1 MCNVLRGST
10 VDKCK
15 TLTETENSMTL
26 KQAYDQFMNV
36 AEYGHLHIE
45 AFKMT
50 KEFYIKLLNSDLK
63 KDLYVGGLR
72 ISLHYSNPCQV
83 MIHGYPIFITKEFKE
98 MYAFEAIPFI
108 TIEEEYLIMKN
119 KA

>member
-1 MCNVLRGST
+1 M
-10 VDKCK
+10 D
-15 TLTETENSMTL
+15 M
-26 KQAYDQFMNV
+26 
-36 AEYGHLHIE
+36 AEYGYLHIE

-108 TIEEEYLIMKN
+108 TIEEEYIEMLNKDKN
-119 KA
+119 KLFN